1 MGTKVLLDTDI
12 GSDIDDAVCLAY
24 LLAHPDIE
32 LLGIT
37 TVSGEPLARARMASA
52 MCRLAGAE
60 VPIRPGAPVP
70 LLVPQRQPRAPQAE
84 ALAGWAHQADF
95 ETGGAVELMRRTIRA
110 HPGEVTLL
118 AIGPLTNVALLFA
131 VDPEIPSLLR
141 EVVLMGGSYLSRDPQ
156 RPAEW
161 NVLLDPHAAE
171 IVLRSRPPVLR
182 AVGLDVT
189 LQVELPA
196 AQVRER
202 FTAPLLA
209 PVREFAEVWFAGG
222 PPVITFHDPLA
233 AAMLLEPG
241 LCTFERGQVQV
252 ELDGPEAGATRWQPS
267 PDGPHQIATA
277 VSTDRYLA
285 HFFDVLDGAAAAGPA
300 S

>member
-1 MGTKVLLDTDI
+1 MGARVLLDTDI

-37 TVSGEPLARARMASA
+37 TVSGEPLERARMASA

-60 VPIRPGAPVP
+60 VPIRPGAAVP
-70 LLVPQRQPRAPQAE
+70 LLVPQRQPRAPQAA

-95 ETGGAVELMRRTIRA
+95 EAGGAVELMRRTIRA

-141 EVVLMGGSYLSRDPQ
+141 EVVLMGGRYLTRDPQ
-156 RPAEW
+156 WSAEW

-171 IVLRSRPPVLR
+171 IVLRSRPPALR

-209 PVREFAEVWFAGG
+209 PVREFAEVWFDGG
-222 PPVITFHDPLA
+222 APVITFHDPLA
-233 AAMLLEPG
+233 AAMILEPD

-252 ELDGPEAGATRWQPS
+252 ELDGPEAGATRWQPVS
-267 PDGPHQIATA
+267 DGPHQIATA

-285 HFFDVLDGAAAAGPA
+285 HFFEVLDGAAAAGPR